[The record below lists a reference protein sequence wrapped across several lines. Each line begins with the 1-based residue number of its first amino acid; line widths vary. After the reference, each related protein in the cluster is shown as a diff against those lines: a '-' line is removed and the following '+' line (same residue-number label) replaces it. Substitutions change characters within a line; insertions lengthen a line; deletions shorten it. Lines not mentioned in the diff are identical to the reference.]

1 VTGPLFSLSRKEGWQ
16 RWVDTAPRR
25 RPEPLSTAG
34 LAALTPAARED
45 YNEARHDWHAN
56 FGILRTPQLDAIHD
70 ELDLIVSTN
79 RQDPDRVRGA
89 AVIDALPGLGKTTV
103 VNLFAR
109 DYHRTQVRRHG
120 RLTEAGH
127 ERLPVLR
134 VGLTSRTTLRTFN
147 RMICEF
153 YAHPGTQRSSAA
165 QLASHALDC
174 VLSCDTRLA
183 VIDDVHF
190 INPSHQDGLAVS
202 NHFKWLANEL
212 PVTFIYVGVGLA
224 ERGLFAEGLLGDN
237 AALAQTARRW
247 TRLTMPPFTITD
259 DTGRRSWQKLLKA
272 TEGQLVLA
280 HGHHGMLLNLSDYL
294 FERSTGH
301 IGSLMT
307 LIVRGCFKAIRTGEE
322 RLSRD
327 LLDTVRIDEASEQAR
342 RQLAAAFA
350 HGRLSSVPARPG
362 AAAS

>member
-1 VTGPLFSLSRKEGWQ
+1 MTGPLFSLSRKEGWQ
-16 RWVDTAPRR
+16 RWVDTAPRQ
-25 RPEPLSTAG
+25 RPEALDPGG
-34 LAALTPAARED
+34 LAALGQAARED
-45 YNEARHDWHAN
+45 YDEARHDWHAN
-56 FGILRTPQLDAIHD
+56 FGILRTPQLAAINE

-103 VNLFAR
+103 VNMFAR
-109 DYHRTQVRRHG
+109 DYHRAQIRRHG
-120 RLTEAGH
+120 PLTEAGH

-134 VGLTSRTTLRTFN
+134 VGLTSHTTLRTFN

-153 YAHPGTQRSSAA
+153 YAHPGAERSSAA

-190 INPSHQDGLAVS
+190 INPSHRDGIAVS

-224 ERGLFAEGLLGDN
+224 ERGLFDEGLLGEN

-247 TRLTMPPFTITD
+247 TRLSMAPFTIAD
-259 DTGRRSWQKLLKA
+259 DVGRRAWHGLIKA
-272 TEGQLVLA
+272 TERQLVLA
-280 HGHHGMLLNLSDYL
+280 RAHRGMLLDLSDYL
-294 FERSTGH
+294 FGRCTGH
-301 IGSLMT
+301 IGSFIT
-307 LIVRGCFKAIRTGEE
+307 LIVRGCFKAIRSRSEQ
-322 RLSRD
+322 LSRD

-342 RQLAAAFA
+342 QQLAAAFA
-350 HGRLSSVPARPG
+350 GGRLTTMPTRLRAPA
-362 AAAS
+362 S